1 MLDWDGLNCHT
12 CDMRETFSYWRF
24 LSFLAPY
31 PLPHLIPLLP
41 PPLPLRHTH
50 PVPAPPPPRARAC
63 APQSTHRPA
72 VTPNNNLP
80 SQLQQIISD
89 VPTRRLLCCSSL
101 AATLLC
107 PNTAAATSDPPAA
120 AAAANAPAW
129 RGLPTA
135 GPRLLPSRRP

>member
-50 PVPAPPPPRARAC
+50 PVPAPPPPPCARVRA
-63 APQSTHRPA
+63 PIN
-72 VTPNNNLP
+72 TPP
-80 SQLQQIISD
+80 SSYTKQQ
-89 VPTRRLLCCSSL
+89 SSL
-101 AATLLC
+101 
-107 PNTAAATSDPPAA
+107 TASADHQ
-120 AAAANAPAW
+120 
-129 RGLPTA
+129 
-135 GPRLLPSRRP
+135 